1 MLLLNSETMQQHAQ
15 LMNGQTVTNEED
27 RDAMRKFIEDSF
39 SNNNMVQ
46 YIGMDG
52 YNDTSGRLPGYVT
65 CKALRNAFAQ
75 APGSGS
81 GGPDSGRGTGG
92 GGLGGV
98 PSSAGGGSGTG
109 SGSASISM
117 HGVPMEPINILIRRL
132 YKNNEKALV
141 NCAFVVDLFGFQRC
155 VLALMK
161 KYDLRSFFGGM
172 TAYHDSQRMANVLG
186 VKTEFQFMKDFSDG
200 RSGQVCV

>member
-1 MLLLNSETMQQHAQ
+1 
-15 LMNGQTVTNEED
+15 MNGQTVTNEED

-39 SNNNMVQ
+39 ASNNMVQ

-65 CKALRNAFAQ
+65 CRALRDAFAQ
-75 APGSGS
+75 APGSGGS
-81 GGPDSGRGTGG
+81 GPDGGSRGTG

-161 KYDLRSFFGGM
+161 KYDLRGFFGGM

-186 VKTEFQFMKDFSDG
+186 VRTEFQFMKDFSDG
-200 RSGQVCV
+200 RSGQVCVCVRVSSVLLLSCI

>member
-1 MLLLNSETMQQHAQ
+1 
-15 LMNGQTVTNEED
+15 
-27 RDAMRKFIEDSF
+27 
-39 SNNNMVQ
+39 
-46 YIGMDG
+46 
-52 YNDTSGRLPGYVT
+52 
-65 CKALRNAFAQ
+65 
-75 APGSGS
+75 
-81 GGPDSGRGTGG
+81 
-92 GGLGGV
+92 
-98 PSSAGGGSGTG
+98 
-109 SGSASISM
+109 M

-186 VKTEFQFMKDFSDG
+186 VRTEFQFMKDFSDG